1 MLSRSVIGFKI
12 IFMKLSILFCD
23 DDFLEDLLSDLDD
36 DLDDHHN
43 DDFLGDLD
51 NFYLSL

>member
-1 MLSRSVIGFKI
+1 MLSRSVIG
-12 IFMKLSILFCD
+12 FMKLSILFCD
-23 DDFLEDLLSDLDD
+23 DDFLEDLLGDLDD

-43 DDFLGDLD
+43 DDFLGDLLD